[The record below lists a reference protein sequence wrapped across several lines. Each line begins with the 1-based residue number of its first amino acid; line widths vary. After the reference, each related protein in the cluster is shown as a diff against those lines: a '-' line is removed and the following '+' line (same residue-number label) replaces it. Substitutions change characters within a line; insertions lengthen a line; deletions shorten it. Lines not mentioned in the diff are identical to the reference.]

1 VTAITALRDRFRQ
14 GRAQRAIGAR
24 ERTLETT
31 MTTRIN
37 KQSAL
42 AVAATLATL
51 LATSGAFAGVSK
63 PGSGSP
69 VKNNKNPIVNTI
81 HPIIYHPPLH
91 GPGSSHNPI
100 VVSTRDCNDPN
111 TVCRRP

>member
-1 VTAITALRDRFRQ
+1 VTAITVLRNKFRQ
-14 GRAQRAIGAR
+14 GRASRAIGAR
-24 ERTLETT
+24 KRTSETT

-37 KQSAL
+37 NLSAL
-42 AVAATLATL
+42 AIAATAL
-51 LATSGAFAGVSK
+51 LATSSAFAGGISK
-63 PGSGSP
+63 GTP

-81 HPIIYHPPLH
+81 HPIIQHPSLH

-100 VVSTRDCNDPN
+100 VSRDCNDPN

>member
-1 VTAITALRDRFRQ
+1 
-14 GRAQRAIGAR
+14 
-24 ERTLETT
+24 

-37 KQSAL
+37 KLSAL
-42 AVAATLATL
+42 AVAATLTTV
-51 LATSGAFAGVSK
+51 LASGSAFAGGVSK
-63 PGSGSP
+63 GGTP

-100 VVSTRDCNDPN
+100 VSRDCNDPN

>member
-1 VTAITALRDRFRQ
+1 
-14 GRAQRAIGAR
+14 
-24 ERTLETT
+24 

-37 KQSAL
+37 KLSAL
-42 AVAATLATL
+42 AVAATLTTV
-51 LATSGAFAGVSK
+51 LASGSAFAGVSK
-63 PGSGSP
+63 GGTP
-69 VKNNKNPIVNTI
+69 VKNNKSPIVNTI

-100 VVSTRDCNDPN
+100 VSRDCNDPN

>member
-1 VTAITALRDRFRQ
+1 
-14 GRAQRAIGAR
+14 
-24 ERTLETT
+24 

-37 KQSAL
+37 KLSAL
-42 AVAATLATL
+42 AVAATAL
-51 LATSGAFAGVSK
+51 LATSSAFAGGVSK
-63 PGSGSP
+63 GGTP

-81 HPIIYHPPLH
+81 HPIIQHPPLH

-100 VVSTRDCNDPN
+100 VVSRDCNDPN

>member
-1 VTAITALRDRFRQ
+1 
-14 GRAQRAIGAR
+14 
-24 ERTLETT
+24 

-37 KQSAL
+37 TLAAL
-42 AVAATLATL
+42 AVVATLTAV
-51 LATSGAFAGVSK
+51 LASGSAYAGVSK

-100 VVSTRDCNDPN
+100 VARDCNDPN